1 MGLGK
6 APDLDQLVDF
16 GLNSDQYWCA
26 ILCAA
31 GFLFLFFFM
40 EETNYHRDCELSPV
54 RKSEIDPSAEKYS
67 QTLSDHRNVTRETK
81 SYWCKLKVFDTKALR
96 YPNHLKGMV
105 LRPLIFLTFPV
116 IFYSGFSYGSNL
128 IWFNVLNGTASLILS
143 EKPYGFSPSIVG
155 LCYFSPL
162 IGVILG

>member
-1 MGLGK
+1 
-6 APDLDQLVDF
+6 
-16 GLNSDQYWCA
+16 
-26 ILCAA
+26 
-31 GFLFLFFFM
+31 M
-40 EETNYHRDCELSPV
+40 EETNYHR
-54 RKSEIDPSAEKYS
+54 EISSVHDAKVDPRADTSMNTAQIDDEAIEKHDVD
-67 QTLSDHRNVTRETK
+67 TNMSDTSIVGTSRSDK
-81 SYWCKLKVFDTKALR
+81 SYWTKLKVFETKVLR

-116 IFYSGFSYGSNL
+116 ILYSGFSYGSNL

-143 EKPYGFSPSIVG
+143 GKPYGFSSSIVG